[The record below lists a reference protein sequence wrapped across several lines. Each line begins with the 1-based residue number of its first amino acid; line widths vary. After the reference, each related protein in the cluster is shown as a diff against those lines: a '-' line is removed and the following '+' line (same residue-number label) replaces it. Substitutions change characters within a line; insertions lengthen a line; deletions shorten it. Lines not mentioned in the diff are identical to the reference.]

1 MSETG
6 QGTTSLS
13 SVQTSLHALQTFTHS
28 LEDEKNCI
36 IDAGRQLAVA
46 LKEDD
51 AAWETLERLND
62 IILPDIDRAIESAG
76 ELASHLFEYA
86 NMLIDTYEK
95 THREG

>member
-6 QGTTSLS
+6 QGTTSLA
-13 SVQTSLHALQTFTHS
+13 SVQTTLHALQAFIHS

-36 IDAGRQLAVA
+36 IDAGRQLSVS
-46 LKEDD
+46 LQQDD

-62 IILPDIDRAIESAG
+62 IILPDIDRAIERAG
-76 ELASHLFEYA
+76 ELASYLAVYV
-86 NMLIDTYEK
+86 NRLIETYEH